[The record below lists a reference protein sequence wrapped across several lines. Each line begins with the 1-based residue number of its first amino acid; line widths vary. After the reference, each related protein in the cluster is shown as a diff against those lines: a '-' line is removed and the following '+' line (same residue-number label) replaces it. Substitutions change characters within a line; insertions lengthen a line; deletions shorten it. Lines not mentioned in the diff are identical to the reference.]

1 MSALWPKTLRGWFT
15 AIALAALAL
24 SQAVSLGLL
33 AAQETILRTGL
44 HEAEA
49 FRRISGLVALSDN
62 ADVGTR
68 AAIAM
73 TASSAN
79 FSVGFSD
86 KAAVAED
93 RSSRTLARVFS
104 RLSGRP
110 TQAVRAAWR
119 DPGSAPARTA
129 PQSLPSTLVITRSVA
144 AQGES
149 TLRIVSEAKAK
160 AALAEAQAR
169 AGAAAAQTAAA
180 YTRALAQA
188 SQPPQSGMPAPPV
201 PPVAPVPPVPPLPP
215 TPSVWI
221 EHFPASIDWLE
232 FGSPGPE
239 STTPLE
245 VSVRLTDGAWLNVRA
260 TPIEGA
266 SAFWP
271 LVIAGSLTALIVAA
285 TAFWAAGRVA
295 RPLAGLTDAATRL
308 GQGDFAAK
316 APVSGP
322 SDIARA
328 GQAFNTMAD
337 RLNRTIEDQRALL
350 NAVGHDLRT
359 PIATMRVRAEQIADP
374 DLKGRMLSTLAEM
387 EGLTAATLSAARGG
401 DSGETPMPTDL
412 ASLTEAVCD
421 DLADAGMPVSTMD
434 VALARVLARPNE
446 LRRAVRNLVENAVRY
461 GGSARAR
468 VRIDAQTAIVDIDDD
483 GPGIPEDQLTEV
495 LKPFV
500 RLEASRNR
508 DTGGHGLGLTIARAI
523 AERHGGMLT
532 LANRPEGGLRVSLR
546 LPIAP

>member
-86 KAAVAED
+86 KATVAED
-93 RSSRTLARVFS
+93 RSSRTLAQVFS
-104 RLSGRP
+104 RLSGLP

-129 PQSLPSTLVITRSVA
+129 PQSVPGALVISSTVA
-144 AQGES
+144 AQGQA
-149 TLRIVSEAKAK
+149 TLRIVRDTKAQ

-169 AGAAAAQTAAA
+169 AGAAVAQAAAA
-180 YTRALAQA
+180 YAKALAQTNKP
-188 SQPPQSGMPAPPV
+188 SQSVIPAPPV
-201 PPVAPVPPVPPLPP
+201 PPVPPAPPQPPPPA
-215 TPSVWI
+215 VWI

-232 FGSPGPE
+232 IGSPGPE